1 MRDPFPACSGKNS
14 RHSHRISR
22 GGALQRKGER
32 NSTVV
37 PHSQSPPDVSVH
49 SRETCFPCTAS
60 TFKPR
65 IDSHLGGTWVYEELL
80 DHLLKSGYRKIG
92 VTVKGRKMRV
102 IEIRAEGEDSPWR
115 KRTPNWPKSVGNY
128 IVSLPFR
135 GFDPGLS
142 SHHSYH
148 LDKNDE
154 ND

>member
-1 MRDPFPACSGKNS
+1 MNEPIKLQISEYGYIPGA
-14 RHSHRISR
+14 ISR
-22 GGALQRKGER
+22 LEE
-32 NSTVV
+32 STVGC
-37 PHSQSPPDVSVH
+37 PDV
-49 SRETCFPCTAS
+49 CILIC
-60 TFKPR
+60 
-65 IDSHLGGTWVYEELL
+65 EELL

-102 IEIRAEGEDSPWR
+102 IEIRAEREDSPWR
-115 KRTPNWPKSVGNY
+115 KRKPNWPKSVGNY
-128 IVSLPFR
+128 TVSLPFR